1 MKRINNNYQNL
12 NTINF
17 YSIFIAVLLSLS
29 CVLTAKADTSIQA
42 RSLINQMSKATDEL
56 HYDGI
61 FVFSRGQQIDT
72 MRIIHRADENGSVER
87 LFSMSGIA
95 REVIRDEEGVKC
107 IFPDNQKV
115 MVDKVRPREFIF
127 SQLPEPIEQV
137 AQFYYFS
144 VAGLDRV
151 AGKEAWVVNVVPKD
165 NYRYGY
171 QLWIDKDSKLLLKS
185 ALKDQKGRS
194 IEQIIFTQL
203 DIVDHIDEKL
213 LQPELVGAN
222 YTWHENNYDRVNA
235 KTQKSNWSVNWMPK
249 GFNQTE
255 HEQQQPQDSSFSVDH
270 IIYSD
275 GLAVVSVFIEKLD
288 ETSDFAPGLTQMGG
302 INAFTVS
309 SSGYQVTAVGE
320 VPKKTVQQMAISVK
334 RLSN

>member
-1 MKRINNNYQNL
+1 M
-12 NTINF
+12 
-17 YSIFIAVLLSLS
+17 LS
-29 CVLTAKADTSIQA
+29 CVQAANADTSQLA
-42 RSLINQMSKATDEL
+42 RSLINSMSKATDEL
-56 HYDGI
+56 NYDGI

-72 MRIIHRADENGSVER
+72 MRIIHHADTNGSVER
-87 LFSMSGIA
+87 LFSMSGTA

-137 AQFYYFS
+137 ARFYSFS
-144 VAGLDRV
+144 VAGTDRV
-151 AGKEAWVVNVVPKD
+151 AGREAWVVNVIPKD
-165 NYRYGY
+165 TYRYGY
-171 QLWIDKDSKLLLKS
+171 QLWIDKDSNLLLKS
-185 ALKDQKGRS
+185 ALKNQKGRS
-194 IEQIIFTQL
+194 IEQVIFTQL
-203 DIVDHIDEKL
+203 EVLEDVDENL
-213 LQPELVGAN
+213 LKPELVGAN
-222 YTWHENNYDRVNA
+222 YTWHESNYDKVNSEIQE
-235 KTQKSNWSVNWMPK
+235 TDWLVNWMPK

-255 HEQQQPQDSSFSVDH
+255 YEKQESQDSNFPMDH

-275 GLAVVSVFIEKLD
+275 GLAIVSVFIEKLD

-334 RLSN
+334 RRSN